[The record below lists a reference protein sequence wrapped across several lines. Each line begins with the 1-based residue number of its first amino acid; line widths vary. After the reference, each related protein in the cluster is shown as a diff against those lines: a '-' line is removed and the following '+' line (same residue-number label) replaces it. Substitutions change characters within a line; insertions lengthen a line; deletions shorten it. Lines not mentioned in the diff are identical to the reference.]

1 MTLAI
6 FMTVCCI
13 LESNKQP
20 HACIRL
26 MHSWE
31 EISTRETDTKYMA
44 LSASLNTVGR
54 PFRAFF
60 MNSSRPLET
69 VLDMEDREH
78 YAE

>member
-1 MTLAI
+1 
-6 FMTVCCI
+6 
-13 LESNKQP
+13 
-20 HACIRL
+20 

-60 MNSSRPLET
+60 MNSSRALET